1 MHRNILRHLYLLVLM
16 LLPQLSWGQ
25 FIWHE
30 DMGRPLGLKFIDI
43 GSTAIFLQQDP
54 LAEKYYNLS
63 PYAYCANNPV
73 NFVDPDGR
81 SWYYN
86 SDTGDFVAHI
96 EDDDDFIYLI
106 TPDQINNA
114 NGDDAILSSYR
125 QDTKSLGF

>member
-1 MHRNILRHLYLLVLM
+1 MPHLG
-16 LLPQLSWGQ
+16 WGQ

-30 DMGRPLGLKFIDI
+30 DMVIKFIDI

-86 SDTGDFVAHI
+86 YDT
-96 EDDDDFIYLI
+96 DDL
-106 TPDQINNA
+106 
-114 NGDDAILSSYR
+114 
-125 QDTKSLGF
+125 